1 MVRQTIPPGLLL
13 VIVVFLSFTI
23 GGEGIGWIAN
33 LNALML
39 VAGGTFCYALM
50 TYPQKKLVLTAR
62 VVMKSFRPSE
72 NLKNIIQTIGRL
84 ARLYQGGWGIRSLEG
99 AVKDLPPGLL
109 RMGVESIAYQ
119 YDRDKIKQVLQR
131 EASCIRS
138 QYESAGKVLRDLSQM
153 VISMGLIGT
162 VIYFVRFFDIARDIQ
177 GLLGFSAGAFLSTFY
192 GILFCKLGMNPLT
205 GKVKE
210 FMAEE
215 DFRMELIQE
224 GVLGILDLEH
234 PRAIRFKLE
243 NHSAARAAIGQIPP
257 EPEVVL
263 LSKEVAL
270 DRRVEPVLPR

>member
-1 MVRQTIPPGLLL
+1 MVRQIIPPGLLL
-13 VIVVFLSFTI
+13 VIIIFLSFTI
-23 GGEGIGWIAN
+23 GGEGIGWVPN

-62 VVMKSFRPSE
+62 VVMKSFRPADD
-72 NLKNIIQTIGRL
+72 LKVIIQTIGRL
-84 ARLYQGGWGIRSLEG
+84 ARLYQGGWGIRTLEG
-99 AVKDLPPGLL
+99 EVNNLPPGPL

-119 YDRDKIKQVLQR
+119 YDRDKVKQALQR
-131 EASCIRS
+131 EASCIRT

-162 VIYFVRFFDIARDIQ
+162 LIYFVRFFDIARDIQ

-192 GILFCKLGMNPLT
+192 GILFCKLGLNPLN

-215 DFRMELIQE
+215 DSRMELIQE
-224 GVLGILDLEH
+224 GVLGIYDREH

-243 NHSAARAAIGQIPP
+243 NHSAARAAFNQVPP
-257 EPEVVL
+257 EPGVVL

-270 DRRVEPVLPR
+270 DRRIEPVLHR

>member
-1 MVRQTIPPGLLL
+1 MVRQIIPPGLLL
-13 VIVVFLSFTI
+13 VVIIFLNFSV
-23 GGEGIGWIAN
+23 GCEGIGWVAN

-50 TYPQKKLVLTAR
+50 TYPQKKLVLTTR
-62 VVMKSFRPSE
+62 MVINSFRLSD
-72 NLKNIIQTIGRL
+72 NLRDMIQTIGQL
-84 ARLYQGGWGIRSLEG
+84 ARLYQGGWGIRNLEG
-99 AVKDLPPGLL
+99 KVKDLPPGLL

-119 YDRDKIKQVLQR
+119 YDREKIKQVLQR
-131 EASCIRS
+131 EASCIRT
-138 QYESAGKVLRDLSQM
+138 QYESAGKVLGDLSQM

-162 VIYFVRFFDIARDIQ
+162 LIYFVRFFDIARDFQ

-192 GILFCKLGMNPLT
+192 GILFCKLGLSPLA

-224 GVLGILDLEH
+224 GVLGISDLEH
-234 PRAIRFKLE
+234 PRVIRFKLE
-243 NHSAARAAIGQIPP
+243 NHLSAKAAFNRIPP

-263 LSKEVAL
+263 FPEKVSL
-270 DRRVEPVLPR
+270 DRRIEPVLHR